1 MKKIYFLL
9 TAAAVAL
16 TASAATPTASVSTAD
31 GLEKA
36 TIQNSPASLRV
47 KAADIKLANASIKG
61 MEDLTGG
68 DDDDPAGDETTYTSL
83 GKGTWAEGPFDLFSD
98 VEAGATHEV
107 EIWQSDQDPN
117 IYRVLPYGE
126 GSQLA
131 EAFGV
136 ANEAYFYVNV
146 TNPDA
151 VLGYG
156 DEDGDV
162 IFFNAFYISQYV
174 SETGWDGG
182 DGYGTFDADT
192 KCISFPAKSF
202 VINYQSKWYLTNT
215 EGKFK
220 IYLPGADVKDYSFT
234 SDADVCNAEN
244 KIRFMAQGGA
254 DIAALKLLITKGSY
268 AASADNLAYVAQA
281 GQAIESGKVY
291 AFTNDEAGVY
301 SIMIAAVDAAGNVQ
315 DGAAHWCHILKDDA
329 DNWKSFGKAK
339 FTDPILYSSEY
350 LEEMPDAVEVE
361 IEQNIA
367 DPNQLRIVNIYG
379 EQEEAIAHD
388 DHNHY
393 IYIDVTDPERVRVK
407 LSLTGFD
414 GGYGHM
420 SVWSPAD
427 RYSANS
433 TEELAQY
440 GYVMPT
446 YDDEA
451 ATISLPAKSIITAE
465 PGYNHNAFYYT
476 VEDGKLELP
485 HPVGVSAVIADGDIS
500 KAEFYNL
507 QGIRVVEPSNGLYI
521 VRQGSKAT
529 KQVVK

>member
-1 MKKIYFLL
+1 
-9 TAAAVAL
+9 
-16 TASAATPTASVSTAD
+16 
-31 GLEKA
+31 GLEK
-36 TIQNSPASLRV
+36 TTVQNSPASMRL
-47 KAADIKLANASIKG
+47 KAADIKLASASIKG

-83 GKGTWAEGPFDLFSD
+83 GKGTWIEGPLDLFTD
-98 VEAGATHEV
+98 IAAGVTHEV

-117 IYRVLPYGE
+117 IYRILPYGE
-126 GSQLA
+126 GSPLA
-131 EAFGV
+131 EAFGRV
-136 ANEAYFYVNV
+136 NEAYFYVNV
-146 TNPDA
+146 TDPNA

-174 SETGWDGG
+174 SETGWNGG
-182 DGYGTFDADT
+182 NGYGTFDADT

-202 VINYQSKWYLTNT
+202 CINYNNQWHQTNT

-220 IYLPGADVKDYSFT
+220 IYLPGADVKDYSFD
-234 SDADVCNAEN
+234 SYADVCNAEN
-244 KIRFMAQGGA
+244 KIRFIAQGGA
-254 DIAALKLLITKGSY
+254 DIANLKLVITKGSLP
-268 AASADNLAYVAQA
+268 ASADNLAYVAEN
-281 GQAIESGKVY
+281 GQDMESGKTY
-291 AFTNDEAGVY
+291 SFTNDEAGVF
-301 SIMIAAVDAAGNVQ
+301 SIIIAAVDAAGNVQ
-315 DGAAHWCHILKDDA
+315 DGAAHWCHILNDDA

-339 FTDPILYSSEY
+339 FIDPLLYSADY
-350 LEEMPDAVEVE
+350 LEEMPDAVDVE

-367 DPNQLRIVNIYG
+367 DPNQLRIVNPYSG
-379 EQEEAIAHD
+379 HEDGIAHD
-388 DHNHY
+388 DHGHH

-420 SVWSPAD
+420 SVWSAAA
-427 RYSANS
+427 RYTNS
-433 TEELAQY
+433 TEELLQY
-440 GYVMPT
+440 GYVVPT
-446 YDDEA
+446 YDDET
-451 ATISLPAKSIITAE
+451 ATISLPAKSIMTAE
-465 PGYNHNAFYYT
+465 PDYNHNAFYYT

-507 QGIRVVEPSNGLYI
+507 QGVRVVEPSNGLYI